1 MKTSHSLKVVTD
13 LKKEFK
19 CHPLQRI
26 KIEAKL
32 FYQRNFNW
40 YLIPIFKGEVT
51 SVTLKESLMK
61 I

>member
-1 MKTSHSLKVVTD
+1 MKTSHSLKVVTN

-26 KIEAKL
+26 KIEAKI

-40 YLIPIFKGEVT
+40 YLISIFKGDVT
-51 SVTLKESLMK
+51 SVKLKELLMK

>member
-1 MKTSHSLKVVTD
+1 MKTSHSLKVVTN
-13 LKKEFK
+13 LKKELK

-32 FYQRNFNW
+32 FYQINFNW
-40 YLIPIFKGEVT
+40 YLIPIFKGDVT
-51 SVTLKESLMK
+51 SVKLKESLMK